1 MGRANAGPLPSAPN
15 VEATKVAK
23 IKNTASAALVIADQ
37 PALQRRCFRAGAGFE
52 AHQQRCVA
60 MLVTWAFWGAQ
71 PSSYRILCDPHIKRS
86 ASVIQEA
93 AAMLERVDSM
103 WG

>member
-37 PALQRRCFRAGAGFE
+37 TALERCCVSAALGFV
-52 AHQQRCVA
+52 AHDENLEA
-60 MLVTWAFWGAQ
+60 MLVTWAFWRAQ
-71 PSSYRILCDPHIKRS
+71 PSSYRILSDPHIKRS
-86 ASVIQEA
+86 ATVINEA